1 MLYVLGGA
9 SRSGKS
15 IISRRFV
22 SEKQIPFFCIDF
34 LITSLQEVPSLDI
47 KQGQPFIDKAKKLW
61 PLIKPLLVHL
71 IKEEPNYLIEGDG
84 ILPSQVA
91 ELCKDYPNDIRVS
104 FVGFSEIDPQ
114 DKFKQIKEFGGN
126 EDDWTKRISDKE
138 LMLSIKEMI
147 KFSKYLK
154 SECSKYNIPYFDSS
168 NDFSEYLESV
178 FLSLTR

>member
-71 IKEEPNYLIEGDG
+71 ILKVMGYC
-84 ILPSQVA
+84 QV
-91 ELCKDYPNDIRVS
+91 R
-104 FVGFSEIDPQ
+104 
-114 DKFKQIKEFGGN
+114 
-126 EDDWTKRISDKE
+126 
-138 LMLSIKEMI
+138 
-147 KFSKYLK
+147 
-154 SECSKYNIPYFDSS
+154 
-168 NDFSEYLESV
+168 
-178 FLSLTR
+178 